1 MTDAPATPRRPPGK
15 RISFALAV
23 LMHVLLAVL
32 IIYGIRWQTQ
42 QPETVE
48 VELVRAA
55 PPAPSPAPAPEP
67 KPEPKPEPPPP
78 LKPEP
83 KPEPVKPP
91 PKPEIAQ
98 KEKPK
103 PKPEPRPVSKPE
115 PEPKPAPDP
124 FKEQL
129 ERELKDAEKR
139 KAADAAAQEL
149 ANLKAQQAKSA
160 QANEMGKYIAAIRG
174 KVRGNIVL
182 PPDVRG
188 NPEAVFE
195 VTQLPSGEVLSV
207 KLKKSSGNPAW
218 DGATE
223 RAILKSSPLPKP
235 AQSELFSRTLELTF
249 RPREE

>member
-1 MTDAPATPRRPPGK
+1 MNDAPAAPRRAPGK

-42 QPETVE
+42 KPATVE

-55 PPAPSPAPAPEP
+55 PPAPSIAPEP
-67 KPEPKPEPPPP
+67 KPEPKPEPPP
-78 LKPEP
+78 KPEP
-83 KPEPVKPP
+83 KPV
-91 PKPEIAQ
+91 PKPEPKPDIAQ

-103 PKPEPRPVSKPE
+103 PPKPEPKPV
-115 PEPKPAPDP
+115 PKPAPDP

-129 ERELKDAEKR
+129 EREFKDAEKR
-139 KAADAAAQEL
+139 KAAAAAAQEL
-149 ANLKAQQAKSA
+149 ASLKAQQASSA
-160 QANEMGKYIAAIRG
+160 QASAMADYIARIRG

-195 VTQLPSGEVLSV
+195 VTQLPSGEILNVR
-207 KLKKSSGNPAW
+207 LKKTSGNPAW

-235 AQSELFSRTLELTF
+235 TQSELFNRTLELTF
-249 RPREE
+249 RPRED